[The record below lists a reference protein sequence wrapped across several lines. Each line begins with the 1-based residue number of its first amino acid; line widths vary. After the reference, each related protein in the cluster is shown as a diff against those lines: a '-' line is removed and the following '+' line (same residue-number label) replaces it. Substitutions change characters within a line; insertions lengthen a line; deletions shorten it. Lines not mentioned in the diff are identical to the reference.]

1 MHNEYKRQPPYR
13 GFWITMLL
21 LILPPIICW
30 GLFDSLLAEYSRW
43 SDALDSATAQAL
55 GCGLGFLFHMICI
68 LCGVLTDGWQAL
80 KYRISEFYENL
91 TVGVGYAFSSYWE
104 DMRTDGVTFIIYG
117 SVILVN
123 ALLTLDGVMDCIA
136 ILTK

>member
-1 MHNEYKRQPPYR
+1 MHNEYKRQSPYR
-13 GFWITMLL
+13 GFFIIMVL
-21 LILPPIICW
+21 LILPPMICW
-30 GLFDSLLAEYSRW
+30 GLADAILDKFSTW
-43 SDALDSATAQAL
+43 PDALDDATAKAL
-55 GCGLGFLFHMICI
+55 GCGLGFLFHMICV

-80 KYRISEFYENL
+80 KYRIGEFYENL

-117 SVILVN
+117 SVILIN
-123 ALLTLDGVMDCIA
+123 TFLTLDGVMDCIA

>member
-1 MHNEYKRQPPYR
+1 MHNEYKRQSPYR
-13 GFWITMLL
+13 GFWIIMLL

-30 GLFDSLLAEYSRW
+30 GLVDSLLAEYSRW
-43 SDALDSATAQAL
+43 LDALDAATAQAL

-68 LCGVLTDGWQAL
+68 FCGVLTDGWQAL
-80 KYRISEFYENL
+80 KYRIGEFCENL

-117 SVILVN
+117 SVILIN
-123 ALLTLDGVMDCIA
+123 TFLTLDGVMDCIA
-136 ILTK
+136 IVIK